1 MLTNQD
7 RREILN
13 QVKTS
18 GSQDIIAALR
28 GQIPSAPEQSSM
40 PVSDPVTIPESPQP
54 IDVNLEPRPSLPSNL
69 VDSTTSE
76 PTQLAKNGGEY
87 IPKFPKPEGFEPAQ
101 NNSIVY
107 ETEEKSIGD
116 KILNVLANPFA
127 AFGRSVRGEDVNPG
141 NIKRGENPIDAF
153 VLGMVNPA
161 SWVESGQYAV
171 KEAKQ
176 GNYVASGLNALGV
189 LPIVPAGI
197 KGVSVI
203 KNIGKT
209 SKYTPTSPKIAEGVD
224 IMKLQKRTAGDNV
237 YTPSPSES
245 SKIKVIKDENIRYL
259 KSDEYMSKRMANTGE
274 SKESILRQI
283 DDYIK
288 ELDETPINFRS
299 ADDMGESTLGFYKG
313 RNIFDKTSS
322 QIGIQ
327 APRGFYK
334 LIDKKM
340 FGTID
345 HEIKHLLSPT
355 QKLDKTSSTYKL
367 WNSAE
372 FRAGRKKYQQA
383 IDDINDKFMKAT
395 SKEEADKILSM
406 YDKIPNKEIFDGT
419 FTSKIPNMDKVY
431 KNYPTLKID
440 KSANKEFGEYLGRAQ
455 EQQPR
460 LVRGAQWVK
469 QNFNWDGTKSGMT
482 DDMLDNIFNQ
492 MQNSKNLGGKT
503 SIPEDFRTLLENST
517 ITKVD
522 DYGLVPKTSYSKLKN
537 VLSKAWATIPVG
549 LGLKEANKKAMGGF
563 DDFPNMVG
571 NERAPFELKRGIRR
585 VESSDGIDMMN
596 PESSAT
602 GLYGQ
607 LYNEVKD
614 LPILKNTTREQF
626 AADTTLQNKI
636 FDMRYRGEIP
646 GVPGLKDNAE
656 YLSKK
661 YADVI
666 GDLSFNEIAAISN
679 LTGREGA
686 RRYFASLR
694 DGTEFK
700 LPGTNKTPEEYIKI
714 YRSAFGK

>member
-28 GQIPSAPEQSSM
+28 GQMPSAPEQSSM
-40 PVSDPVTIPESPQP
+40 PASDPVTIPESPQP

-87 IPKFPKPEGFEPAQ
+87 IPKFPRPEGLPEAPPTGTISQAK
-101 NNSIVY
+101 
-107 ETEEKSIGD
+107 EKNIAD
-116 KILNVLANPFA
+116 KILNVLANPLA
-127 AFGRSVRGEDVNPG
+127 TFGRSVRGEDINPG
-141 NIKRGENPIDAF
+141 NIRRGENPFDAF

-176 GNYVASGLNALGV
+176 GNYLAAGLNALGV

-197 KGVSVI
+197 KGI
-203 KNIGKT
+203 KNIKNITKT
-209 SKYTPTSPKIAEGVD
+209 SKPIRGTGLVKATHTPKTPKD
-224 IMKLQKRTAGDNV
+224 V
-237 YTPSPSES
+237 YTPSPAES
-245 SKIKVIKDENIRYL
+245 SKIKVIKDENIKYL

-274 SKESILRQI
+274 SKESILSQI

-288 ELDETPINFRS
+288 ELDETPITFRS
-299 ADDMGESTLGFYKG
+299 ADDMGESTIGFYKSG
-313 RNIFDKTSS
+313 NIFDETSS

-327 APRGFYK
+327 APKGPYK
-334 LIDKKM
+334 SIDKNL

-367 WNSAE
+367 WTSAE
-372 FRAGRKKYQQA
+372 FKAGRKKYQQA

-406 YDKIPNKEIFDGT
+406 YDKIPNKELFDGT
-419 FTSKIPNMDKVY
+419 FTNKIPNMDKIY

-440 KSANKEFGEYLGRAQ
+440 KSVGKEFGEYLGRAQ

-549 LGLKEANKKAMGGF
+549 LGLKEADKKAMGGF